1 MAQMSQV
8 NLCISLILS
17 PEKETTT
24 TWNFHSSSSVEI
36 GHRPQGETLASALSG
51 PRYPAGVRRTRLRHF
66 LEKQEQDG
74 GHRLTPVQEKA
85 VMCSDSSTREGRT
98 NELSVQLLGCQ
109 TALHTCPSPP
119 PRPLQA
125 RKQRS
130 LKYYF
135 YFANDTKIINGSIS
149 ENNVIKYV

>member
-109 TALHTCPSPP
+109 TALHTCPIPP

-149 ENNVIKYV
+149 ENNVNKYV